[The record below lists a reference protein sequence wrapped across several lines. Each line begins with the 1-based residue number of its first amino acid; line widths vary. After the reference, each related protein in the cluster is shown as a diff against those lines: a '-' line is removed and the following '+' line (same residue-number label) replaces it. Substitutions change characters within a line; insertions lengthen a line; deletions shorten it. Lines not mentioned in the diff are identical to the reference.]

1 MKKLFIVILSL
12 FCLPAFAQD
21 RGLVEARGQKGSA
34 LTAKISNKIQF
45 DCSQQVFECGRKIQE
60 LASQQKDI
68 TEQVKICQELGE
80 QVGGC
85 VAQRMNEFSSDINK
99 LNVHDPN
106 FDRDFDQLVTKWD
119 K

>member
-1 MKKLFIVILSL
+1 MIMKKLLVIILSL

-21 RGLVEARGQKGSA
+21 RGQRVSEF
-34 LTAKISNKIQF
+34 TTKISNKIQS
-45 DCSQQVFECGRKIQE
+45 DCSQQVFECGKKIQE

-68 TEQVKICQELGE
+68 TEQVKICSDLGQ
-80 QVGGC
+80 QVGSC
-85 VAQRMNEFSSDINK
+85 FTQRMGEFTGDLDK

-106 FDRDFDQLVTKWD
+106 FDRDFDQLVQKWD

>member
-1 MKKLFIVILSL
+1 MKKLLCIMLTL
-12 FCLPAFAQD
+12 FCLPALAQGGAPVD
-21 RGLVEARGQKGSA
+21 GKGQKVSEF
-34 LTAKISNKIQF
+34 TAKISNKIQF

-68 TEQVKICQELGE
+68 AEQVKICQQLGE
-80 QVGGC
+80 QVGSC
-85 VAQRMNEFSSDINK
+85 TAERMKEFTGDLDK

-106 FDRDFDQLVTKWD
+106 FDGVFNQLVMKWD